1 MQYFF
6 RCCTSAKLQKH
17 GNRGSKVRQKRLYH
31 VNIAD
36 EFLKAT
42 KQILLSLGILIT
54 EAQQEN
60 SMGLDL
66 FEHVLSEQQL
76 AQNERGLVLEVESL
90 GLLEQL
96 LLHVDVGK
104 SARRLLLLLHELIEQ
119 VGALLR
125 AAVERRRPG
134 GELVLQLLQA

>member
-1 MQYFF
+1 MY
-6 RCCTSAKLQKH
+6 L
-17 GNRGSKVRQKRLYH
+17 VD
-31 VNIAD
+31 IAD
-36 EFLKAT
+36 EFLKAA

-54 EAQQEN
+54 KAQQEN
-60 SMGLDL
+60 SMSLDL
-66 FEHVLSEQQL
+66 VEHVLSEQQL

-96 LLHVDVGK
+96 LLHVDVGQ
-104 SARRLLLLLHELIEQ
+104 SARRLLLLLHELVEQ

-134 GELVLQLLQA
+134 ELVLQLLQA

>member
-1 MQYFF
+1 MQYFSTIARLQNYKNF
-6 RCCTSAKLQKH
+6 EIEARKLK
-17 GNRGSKVRQKRLYH
+17 NRLYL

-54 EAQQEN
+54 KAQQEN

-66 FEHVLSEQQL
+66 VEHVLSEQQL

-125 AAVERRRPG
+125 AAVERRRS

>member
-1 MQYFF
+1 MQYFSTIA
-6 RCCTSAKLQKH
+6 RLQNYK
-17 GNRGSKVRQKRLYH
+17 NFEIEARNLKNRLYL

-54 EAQQEN
+54 KAQQEN

-66 FEHVLSEQQL
+66 VEHVLSEQQL

-96 LLHVDVGK
+96 LLHVDVGQ
-104 SARRLLLLLHELIEQ
+104 SARRLLLLLHELVEQ

-134 GELVLQLLQA
+134 ELVLQLLQA

>member
-1 MQYFF
+1 MQYFSTIA
-6 RCCTSAKLQKH
+6 RLQNYK
-17 GNRGSKVRQKRLYH
+17 NFEIEARNLKNRLYL

-54 EAQQEN
+54 KAQQEN

-66 FEHVLSEQQL
+66 VEHVLSEQQL

-96 LLHVDVGK
+96 LLHIDVGK

-125 AAVERRRPG
+125 AAVERRRS